1 MQEKLLKITVLGVGG
16 CGCNILADIYKDL
29 SSFKDKVDFHALN
42 TDVQAL
48 NLITESKQFPKELT
62 YQIGERTTKGMG
74 AGSKPDVGKSAAQE
88 DIELIRSLIAEKDL
102 IIIITGLGGGS
113 GSGATPVILKEAKE
127 LGILTLVFAIMPSD
141 YEGLQR
147 NKIAKDALKEIKES
161 SDTFITIHNDASES
175 LIFKDA
181 LDEINSAI
189 SMGIQVI
196 LDVII
201 SASIINLDFA
211 DFITIV
217 KNGSKGY
224 FSYASFDGDKR
235 DEKVVKELART
246 ALQPKTTLKKVQKAV
261 MFIRGGSDMRKDEI
275 KTVVGG
281 LRDKLAEDS
290 LVIMGVT
297 LKENKTSL
305 DAVFLGVTGD
315 SKDE

>member
-1 MQEKLLKITVLGVGG
+1 MQEKLLKISVLGVGG
-16 CGCNILADIYKDL
+16 CGNNILADIYKDL
-29 SSFKDKVDFHALN
+29 SNFKDKVDFYALN

-48 NLITESKQFPKELT
+48 NLIIDTKQFPKELA

-88 DIELIRSLIAEKDL
+88 DIELIRTLITGKDL
-102 IIIITGLGGGS
+102 LIIITGIGGGT
-113 GSGATPVILKEAKE
+113 GSGVTPEVLREAKE
-127 LGILTLVFAIMPSD
+127 LDVLTIVFTIKPSD

-147 NKIAKDALKEIKES
+147 NKIAKDALKEIKEM

-175 LIFKDA
+175 LIFKDS
-181 LDEINSAI
+181 LDEINSAV

-196 LDVII
+196 LDVITNP
-201 SASIINLDFA
+201 SVINLDFA
-211 DFITIV
+211 DFTTIV

-235 DEKVVKELART
+235 DERVVKELART
-246 ALQPKTTLKKVQKAV
+246 ALQPKTTLKRVRKAV
-261 MFIRGGSDMRKDEI
+261 MFVRGGSDMRKDEI

-281 LRDKLAEDS
+281 LRDKLADDS
-290 LVIMGVT
+290 LVIMGVA

-315 SKDE
+315 KDE